1 MVGRVKISQDNARLP
16 ALYAALALDVEAD
29 ALTDEALSE
38 QQRQAVIML
47 ASGKRGVEVAA
58 ELGVTQETVSRWRN
72 SPTFAAAVNQLLRD
86 ATSATIADI
95 RSAAGD
101 AVAVVTD
108 IMHNSPDDKTR
119 LAAALSILR
128 VHLQVDAGN
137 VGDLPTTPAAIARAE
152 LQQRR
157 VNSLDDML
165 L

>member
-1 MVGRVKISQDNARLP
+1 MGRVKITQDNARLP

-29 ALTDEALSE
+29 ALTDEALTE
-38 QQRQAVIML
+38 QQRQAVMLL

-58 ELGVTQETVSRWRN
+58 ELGITQETVSRWRN

-86 ATSATIADI
+86 ATTATIADI
-95 RSAAGD
+95 RSAASD
-101 AVAVVTD
+101 AVAVITD
-108 IMHNSPDDKTR
+108 IMRNSEDDKMR
-119 LAAALSILR
+119 LSAALSILR

-137 VGDLPTTPAAIARAE
+137 VGELPTTPAAIARLE